1 MKKKYTAAILA
12 LSLASTSLC
21 AQEIIDDTEAILQ
34 EENELSPTPEELSQS
49 DVYLQQQ
56 EAASQQV
63 QPVSQKVEDISKTTE
78 TVSKKQPQAVSPKV
92 EETATKTE
100 QVQPILSKSEEK
112 ESLTEKKEEKETIE
126 ASKIITVNQ
135 FQHFTVELTGTK
147 WTYLGEEGEEKYISY
162 DGMAEKEKTTEF
174 YIYAEKAG
182 STLLHFYKSDIIGK
196 TYLDQYIQI
205 DIKAN
210 ASLTKKQA
218 NSVQTTSTEN
228 QAISEEKQADTKQT
242 VQNDKQAIPAEK
254 KRASVYK
261 ETLDPTSFKIE
272 SKQES
277 IDSPSETDTIL
288 AKAKEA
294 YENANYA
301 EAKSLLDTFFS
312 NAITNLDEGLFIQGQ
327 ILEAFSPVQNIRGA
341 LSSYKNLLNTYPLSP
356 FAKEAEK
363 RAIYLERFYFDI
375 Y

>member
-100 QVQPILSKSEEK
+100 QVQIALSKSEEK

-205 DIKAN
+205 DIKSS
-210 ASLTKKQA
+210 ASLAKKQD
-218 NSVQTTSTEN
+218 NSVQTTSTEK
-228 QAISEEKQADTKQT
+228 QGISEEKQADTKQT